1 MPIIRTGDGEII
13 SYKSYKQ
20 TINNK
25 GVPGYEFE
33 LFVDDRIIS
42 IYIKDELEIN
52 QSSGCVIRFFENVF
66 IKPINTS
73 HTIWFCVLNFNHG
86 RTQLSDEFEKLNSQL
101 LDVYKRIARTKQ
113 TVMKKEDTIRKLS
126 SQPHEAMKEEIQ
138 LREIAGKARNKS
150 VDDYMEKKLFKKDDT
165 LQ

>member
-1 MPIIRTGDGEII
+1 MPIIRFGSGII
-13 SYKSYKQ
+13 CQYKTYNP
-20 TINNK
+20 TVNNK
-25 GVPGYEFE
+25 GVPGYNFE
-33 LFVDDRIIS
+33 LFVDDVIIDKF
-42 IYIKDELEIN
+42 IKDELEIN
-52 QSSGCVIRFFENVF
+52 QSSGCVIRFIENVY
-66 IKPINTS
+66 IKPINPQ
-73 HTIWFCVLNFNHG
+73 HTIWFCVLDFNHG

-150 VDDYMEKKLFKKDDT
+150 VDDYMEKKMFKKDDT